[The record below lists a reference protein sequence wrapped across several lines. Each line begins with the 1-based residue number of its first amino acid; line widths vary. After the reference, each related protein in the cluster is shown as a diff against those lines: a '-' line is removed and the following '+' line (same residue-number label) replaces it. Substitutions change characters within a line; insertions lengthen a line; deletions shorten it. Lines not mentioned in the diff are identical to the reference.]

1 MPTLSAPAL
10 RGAGGVL
17 SATASVRAPVSNRAL
32 SVLGAI
38 SLLGLTALS
47 LTFVAIAANRPS
59 FLVPPARAGFFA
71 LWMVGPFRGLWPGP
85 GPSGAAL
92 GWTSSALLV
101 AMYGLYA
108 VGCVTAP
115 RLRARWTI
123 ATVVALHVT
132 FLLAPPLSYTD
143 VFNYINYG
151 RMGILH
157 HLSPYAALPVSEP
170 HADPSFMLG
179 NWHHLPSP
187 YGPLFTIL
195 TYALVPLGV
204 PVSYWALKL
213 LVGAA
218 SLAALALVWKCA
230 ECLGRSAVSAVA
242 FVELNPIVLI
252 WGLGADHNDSLMML
266 FVALALYLVLCRR
279 SAASRGWQA
288 SALITAVAIKAS
300 AAVLLPLFLFAGPR
314 RRFLAGAGLAA
325 AIIAAASLIA
335 FGWHGP
341 DLGTQSRLVTAI
353 GIPNLIGVVLGQG
366 GETATL
372 HAIIAA
378 VVGLA
383 VLAGAIRA
391 FRRSDELVAICAVV
405 LLLIVV
411 SLSWAAP
418 WYVSLVLPFAAL
430 AGRARVRIAVLV
442 LGAYFIL
449 SFMPAAL
456 TLLGDIHFRPDLTP
470 LGIRHTQQITAFVF

>member
-1 MPTLSAPAL
+1 MPTLTAPAL
-10 RGAGGVL
+10 RGAPG
-17 SATASVRAPVSNRAL
+17 AAPSVRAPVSDRAL

-38 SLLGLTALS
+38 SLLGLAASS

-59 FLVPPARAGFFA
+59 FLVPPSRSGFFA
-71 LWMVGPFRGLWPGP
+71 LWMVGPLRGLWPGS
-85 GPSGAAL
+85 GPSRVAL

-108 VGCVTAP
+108 VAWVTAR

-123 ATVVALHVT
+123 ATVLAVHMI
-132 FLLAPPLSYTD
+132 FLVAPPLSYTD
-143 VFNYINYG
+143 VFNYLGYG
-151 RMGILH
+151 RMGVLH
-157 HLSPYAALPVSEP
+157 HLNPYDALPVSEP
-170 HADPSFMLG
+170 HTDPSFVLG
-179 NWHHLPSP
+179 NWHHLRSP
-187 YGPLFTIL
+187 YGPLFTLL

-204 PVSYWALKL
+204 TMSYWALKL

-218 SLAALALVWKCA
+218 SLAALALIWKCA
-230 ECLGRSAVSAVA
+230 ERLDRSPVSAVV
-242 FVELNPIVLI
+242 FVALNPIVLI

-266 FVALALYLVLCRR
+266 FVALALYLVLCRP
-279 SAASRGWQA
+279 SEASRGWQA
-288 SALITAVAIKAS
+288 VALTTALAIKAS
-300 AAVLLPLFLFAGPR
+300 AAVLLPMFLFAGPR

-353 GIPNLIGVVLGQG
+353 GIPNLIGVALGRG

-372 HAIIAA
+372 HAIIDA
-378 VVGLA
+378 VVALA
-383 VLAGAIRA
+383 VLAGAIRV
-391 FRRSDELVAICAVV
+391 FRRPDELVATCAVV
-405 LLLIVV
+405 LVLVVV

-418 WYVSLVLPFAAL
+418 WYVSWVLPFAAL
-430 AGRARVRIAVLV
+430 AGRARVRIAILV

-449 SFMPAAL
+449 AFMPAAL
-456 TLLGDIHFRPDLTP
+456 TLLGDLHFRPDLTP
-470 LGIRHTQQITAFVF
+470 LGVRHTRAINAVVR

>member
-1 MPTLSAPAL
+1 MPTLTAPAL
-10 RGAGGVL
+10 RGAPGAVP
-17 SATASVRAPVSNRAL
+17 SIRAPVSDRAL
-32 SVLGAI
+32 SVLGAV
-38 SLLGLTALS
+38 SLLGLAAFS

-59 FLVPPARAGFFA
+59 FLVPPSRSGFFA
-71 LWMVGPFRGLWPGP
+71 LWMVGPLRGLWPGS
-85 GPSGAAL
+85 GPSGASL

-108 VGCVTAP
+108 VACLTAR

-123 ATVVALHVT
+123 AAVVAVHVI

-143 VFNYINYG
+143 VFNYLGYG
-151 RMGILH
+151 RMGVLH
-157 HLSPYAALPVSEP
+157 HLNPYAALPVSEP
-170 HADPSFMLG
+170 HTDPSFVLG
-179 NWHHLPSP
+179 NWHYLRSP
-187 YGPLFTIL
+187 YGPLFTLL

-204 PVSYWALKL
+204 TMSYWVLKL

-218 SLAALALVWKCA
+218 SLAALALIWKCA
-230 ECLGRSAVSAVA
+230 ERLDRSPVSAVA
-242 FVELNPIVLI
+242 FVALNPIVLI

-266 FVALALYLVLCRR
+266 FVAVALYLVLCRR

-288 SALITAVAIKAS
+288 VALTTAVAIKAS

-314 RRFLAGAGLAA
+314 RRFLAGAALAA

-353 GIPNLIGVVLGQG
+353 GIPNLIGVALGQG

-372 HAIIAA
+372 HAIIDA
-378 VVGLA
+378 VVALA
-383 VLAGAIRA
+383 VLAAASRV
-391 FRRSDELVAICAVV
+391 FRRPDELVATCAVV
-405 LLLIVV
+405 LLLVVV

-418 WYVSLVLPFAAL
+418 WYVSWVLPFAAL
-430 AGRARVRIAVLV
+430 AGRVRVRFAVLV

-449 SFMPAAL
+449 AFMPAAL
-456 TLLGDIHFRPDLTP
+456 MLLGDVHFRPDLTP
-470 LGIRHTQQITAFVF
+470 LGVRHTREIDAIVR